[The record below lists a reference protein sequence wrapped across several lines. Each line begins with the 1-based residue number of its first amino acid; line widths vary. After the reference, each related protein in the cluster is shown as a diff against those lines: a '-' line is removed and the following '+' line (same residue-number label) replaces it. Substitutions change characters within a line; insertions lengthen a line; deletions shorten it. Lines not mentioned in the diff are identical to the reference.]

1 MKNKVKTYG
10 DLKDQKKENLVNNN
24 KKLHLKQDQMLDKV
38 QIVIKEQHPVLDK
51 ILTVIQQQYLAR
63 LTVIKISH
71 KLLMPP
77 VKKFLQGEV
86 KIYISSKDQK
96 KEDQAKILPLP
107 KKVQAKVQDKMQ
119 DQDKQQDQFRLQTV
133 TKEVDNLQDS
143 QQVDKIVLRLLKPHK
158 QVQVEAVKNR
168 SIDFQDL
175 KREKRVNKEILLLDL
190 SEMLIIQMH
199 QLQKVIIKVL
209 KNLRVELLH
218 LLLGDQIREGQLL
231 DQEKENINLERDLKK
246 AMGVNNKVLPKTTEM
261 EIKTKEVQE

>member
-24 KKLHLKQDQMLDKV
+24 KKLHLKQDQILYKV
-38 QIVIKEQHPVLDK
+38 QTVIKEQHPVLDK

-71 KLLMPP
+71 KLLIPP
-77 VKKFLQGEV
+77 VKFLQGEV
-86 KIYISSKDQK
+86 KIYIISKDQK

-143 QQVDKIVLRLLKPHK
+143 QQVDKIVLRLLKPH
-158 QVQVEAVKNR
+158 
-168 SIDFQDL
+168 
-175 KREKRVNKEILLLDL
+175 
-190 SEMLIIQMH
+190 
-199 QLQKVIIKVL
+199 
-209 KNLRVELLH
+209 
-218 LLLGDQIREGQLL
+218 
-231 DQEKENINLERDLKK
+231 
-246 AMGVNNKVLPKTTEM
+246 
-261 EIKTKEVQE
+261 